1 MRPAPRRLA
10 VRASAVQKQGTE
22 ARTSRSLRN
31 MAGAALLVAGLALFA
46 DVPAHAGDLQQQQAA
61 QSAEKQAAKDAANI
75 KRAEEGPQNNDDVTQ
90 GVANSNI
97 NSKTF
102 K

>member
-1 MRPAPRRLA
+1 M
-10 VRASAVQKQGTE
+10 SFH
-22 ARTSRSLRN
+22 SLR
-31 MAGAALLVAGLALFA
+31 ALLHGTHLLHV
-46 DVPAHAGDLQQQQAA
+46 AHASSSLRLNIRHSDWITACRQAA